1 MRLLL
6 LSFFTLC
13 ALAGQ
18 AQTAPFAV
26 PEKAAAKLEKL
37 LKQTQTEVEVGKR
50 ASKLPAETRPMLN
63 KILVQSTREF
73 LAITA
78 AKPTKDAYLQG
89 LDAGLARLAPLV
101 PNTDDR
107 AQVAEHFQDLLD
119 IVGLKSSEGRLTAFM
134 EGSTMAAR

>member
-6 LSFFTLC
+6 LTFFTLC
-13 ALAGQ
+13 ALASQ
-18 AQTAPFAV
+18 AQTTAFAV
-26 PEKAAAKLEKL
+26 PEKAAAKLEKF
-37 LKQTQTEVEVGKR
+37 LKQTQTAMEVGKR
-50 ASKLPAETRPMLN
+50 SNALPAETRPVLN

-73 LAITA
+73 MAITA
-78 AKPTKDAYLQG
+78 ANPTKDAYLKS

-107 AQVAEHFQDLLD
+107 AQVAEHYQDLLD
-119 IVGLKSSEGRLTAFM
+119 IVGMDSSEGRLTAFM